1 MVSVGVRGLR
11 VARKSGLDGG
21 LPPAVVLGGALT
33 GLSVARSL
41 AAARIPVY
49 LLDRASSPARVS
61 RAVTSFVD
69 VGTDQPQE
77 RMLDW
82 LCATGF
88 PAVVLPASDDGVELV
103 ARHRATLTAH
113 GHHPAEGNDEVLL
126 AMLNKVQTYDL
137 ARRHGIAAPRIIRLV
152 DEAGLEAAIDELEFP
167 CVLKPDQS
175 HLFARSG
182 GGGAKV
188 LVVNDASE
196 LRREFARFSAL
207 GVEMFVT
214 EVIYGESDEFVSYY
228 GYLTDTGENLVSFTK
243 RKVRQCPP
251 GFGIGTYHET
261 TRDPEVAA
269 AGLRF
274 LEAVGMRG
282 LGNIELK
289 RSARDGTLVM
299 IECNPRFTLSN
310 ELARMAGVD
319 LPLLSYNRALR
330 RPTAAIKEYRVGL
343 HLWDPARDL
352 GALPGYRRQGE
363 LSTRRWAASL
373 MHRQVFPAF
382 RLDDPAP
389 AMVRAW
395 AMAREAGSSRRAGAQ
410 APATGPVPSTGSGG
424 AAALGRPAAP
434 APAADRFNRA
444 LDRLADS
451 AGGRGRAVAARA
463 DLTRASGIGPVARRV
478 RADRRLSGLGLAAR
492 HRLYDEIWSQAAER
506 CGAQVVSLAP
516 GLLEL
521 RAGEHRTRVY
531 HQFVELDDPATLQVA
546 LDKTVGHRLMA
557 EARVPHAEYLE
568 WSVDDPSPA
577 LAFLARAPGPC
588 VVKPAAGTGGGH
600 GVVPG
605 IQDPEDLI
613 RARWHAGRGGS
624 RLLIERQ
631 IEGFVYRLLL
641 LDGEL
646 LDVVRSVPA
655 NVTGD
660 GHSTIEELIAAEND
674 RRVIAGGP
682 AGLSLVGL
690 NLDTMLTLRRA
701 GLSLTSVLADGQNV
715 LLRVAS
721 NNNAAR
727 DNQTWRGELS
737 STVVEDAKAA
747 VRAVG
752 LRLAG
757 VDVVTTDISR
767 SLLETGGVVSEVNGG
782 PGLHHHYLVA
792 DRDHA
797 SPVAVP
803 VLERL
808 LAGAAQ
814 AELVA
819 ERS

>member
-1 MVSVGVRGLR
+1 MSVRAHGLWK
-11 VARKSGLDGG
+11 ARKSKLDGG
-21 LPPAVVLGGALT
+21 PPAVVLGGGLT
-33 GLSVARSL
+33 GLSAARSL
-41 AAARIPVY
+41 AAAGIPVY
-49 LLDRASSPARVS
+49 LLDRQASPARVS

-77 RMLDW
+77 RMLEW
-82 LCATGF
+82 LCAADCE
-88 PAVVLPASDDGVELV
+88 AVVLPASDDGVEFV
-103 ARHRATLTAH
+103 ARHRAELVAH

-137 ARRHGIAAPRIIRLV
+137 ARRHGVPAPRIIRLV
-152 DEAGLEAAIDELEFP
+152 DEQGLEAAVEELEFP

-188 LVVNDASE
+188 LMIADPDQ
-196 LRREFARFSAL
+196 LRREFARFSTL

-228 GYLTDTGENLVSFTK
+228 GYLDERGENLVNFTK
-243 RKVRQCPP
+243 RKIRQCPP

-274 LEAVGMRG
+274 LQAVGMRG
-282 LGNIELK
+282 LGNIEFK
-289 RSARDGTLVM
+289 RDSRDGKLIM

-310 ELARMAGVD
+310 ELARIAGVD
-319 LPLLSYNRALR
+319 LALLSYNRALF
-330 RPTAAIKEYRVGL
+330 RPVTPIVDYRVGL
-343 HLWDPARDL
+343 HLWDPARDI
-352 GALPGYRRQGE
+352 GALPAYRRQGE
-363 LSTRRWAASL
+363 LTARAWAKSL

-389 AMVRAW
+389 AMARA
-395 AMAREAGSSRRAGAQ
+395 AGMIRNAGNAGSS
-410 APATGPVPSTGSGG
+410 APAGSEAPSTGSAPS
-424 AAALGRPAAP
+424 AASASRQMP
-434 APAADRFNRA
+434 APAAAGLNRA
-444 LDRLADS
+444 LDRLAD
-451 AGGRGRAVAARA
+451 GGGARGRAVAARL
-463 DLTRASGIGPVARRV
+463 DLTRASGVGPLVRRV
-478 RADRRLSGLGLAAR
+478 RAERRFSGLGPAAR
-492 HRLYDEIWSQAAER
+492 DRLYDEIWAHAAEE
-506 CGAQVVSLAP
+506 CGAQVVPLAP

-521 RAGEHRTRVY
+521 RSDGGRTRVH
-531 HQFVELDDPATLQVA
+531 HQYVELDDPVTLRVA

-557 EARVPHAEYLE
+557 EAGVPHADYLE
-568 WSVDDPSPA
+568 WRVHDPQ
-577 LAFLARAPGPC
+577 LAAEFLARSAGPC

-605 IQDPEDLI
+605 VQDPEDLL
-613 RARWHAGRGGS
+613 RARWHAGRGGD

-631 IEGFVYRLLL
+631 IDGAVYRLLL

-660 GHSTIEELIAAEND
+660 GHSTIEELIAHEND
-674 RRVIAGGP
+674 RRVAAGGA

-701 GLSLTSVLADGQNV
+701 GLTLSSVVPEDHRLA
-715 LLRVAS
+715 LRVAT
-721 NNNAAR
+721 NCNAAR
-727 DNQTWRGELS
+727 DNETWTGEVS
-737 STVVEDAKAA
+737 ASVIEDARAA
-747 VRAVG
+747 VSAVG

-757 VDVVTTDISR
+757 VDVVTTDIGR
-767 SLLETGGVVSEVNGG
+767 PLAETGGVVSEVNGG

-792 DRDHA
+792 DRDRA
-797 SPVAVP
+797 TPVAVP
-803 VLERL
+803 VLEKL
-808 LAGAAQ
+808 LAGARQ
-814 AELVA
+814 AEWLA
-819 ERS
+819 EHQ